1 MMVLMGGDIRRI
13 LITGAMGQIGSELTE
28 DLQKTYGVDNILAT
42 DIKDPQEGFHGNYE
56 KLDVLDQDA
65 MRSIVKSYDIDTIYH
80 LAAILS
86 AAGEQK
92 PDLAWKVN
100 VMGFCNVMTITKEEQ
115 VSKVFHPS
123 SIAAFGP
130 ETPKVNTP
138 QHTVLKPRTIYGVT
152 KVVGELLGNYYFEK
166 WGVDVRGARLPGV
179 ISNVAPPGGGTT
191 DYAVEIFY
199 EAIKHQEYTC
209 FLKPDST
216 LPMIYMPDCL
226 KAFKELMDAPI
237 ENLKH
242 HTDFNLGALSF
253 NPAELAAEIKKHIP
267 EFKISYKPDFRQKI
281 ADSWPKSIDDSAA
294 RLEWGWSPDYDLG
307 AMVADMLKVLGE
319 RHKRGEL

>member
-1 MMVLMGGDIRRI
+1 MVLMGGDIRRI

-28 DLQKTYGVDNILAT
+28 ELQKNHGIDNVLAT
-42 DIKDPQEGFHGNYE
+42 DVKEPSEGFHGNYE
-56 KLDVLDQDA
+56 KLDVLDQDGL
-65 MRSIVKSYDIDTIYH
+65 RSLVKKYDIDTIYH

-86 AAGEQK
+86 AAGEK
-92 PDLAWKVN
+92 RPELAWKVN
-100 VMGFCNVMTITKEEQ
+100 IEGFCNVMTVIKEGQ

-130 ETPKVNTP
+130 ETPRDHTP
-138 QHTVLKPRTIYGVT
+138 QHTVLKPRTIYGIT

-199 EAIKHQEYTC
+199 EAIKHKKYTC
-209 FLKPDST
+209 FLRPDST

-237 ENLKH
+237 ERLRH

-253 NPAELAAEIKKHIP
+253 DPAELAEEIKKHIP
-267 EFKISYKPDFRQKI
+267 EFEITYEPDFRQKI
-281 ADSWPKSIDDSAA
+281 ADSWPRSIDDSAA
-294 RLEWGWSPDYDLG
+294 REEWGWSPDYDLK
-307 AMVADMLKVLGE
+307 AMVADMLQVLGD

>member
-1 MMVLMGGDIRRI
+1 MILMGGDIRRV
-13 LITGAMGQIGSELTE
+13 LITGALGQIGSELTAE
-28 DLQKTYGVDNILAT
+28 LQNTYGINNILAT
-42 DIKDPQEGFHGNYE
+42 DIHEPSDEYHGEYE
-56 KLDVLDQDA
+56 KLDVLDQDK
-65 MRSIVKSYDIDTIYH
+65 MCNLVKSYDIDTIYH

-86 AAGEQK
+86 AAGEK
-92 PDLAWKVN
+92 NPDQAWRVNIQGLYKVL
-100 VMGFCNVMTITKEEQ
+100 TIAKEGHVTQ
-115 VSKVFHPS
+115 VFNPS

-130 ETPKVNTP
+130 ETPRVNTP
-138 QHTVLKPRTIYGVT
+138 QHTILKPRTMYGIT

-166 WGVDVRGARLPGV
+166 WGVDVRGMRLPGV

-199 EAIKHQEYTC
+199 EAIKHQKYTC
-209 FLKPDST
+209 FLKPEST

-242 HTDFNLGALSF
+242 HTDFNISALSF
-253 NPAELAAEIKKHIP
+253 DPADLATEIKTHIP
-267 EFKISYKPDFRQKI
+267 EFKIDYKPDFRQKI
-281 ADSWPKSIDDSAA
+281 ADSWPKSINDKAS
-294 RLEWGWSPDYDLG
+294 REEWGWKPGYDLK
-307 AMVADMLKVLGE
+307 AMVADMLRVLGE